1 MTLEEDIAEN
11 PAPEAPPDAAAPGPE
26 TPAETPA
33 GEAAAPE
40 PPAEEAPAPET
51 PAEPDE
57 TERLK
62 DRLLRL
68 QADFDNY
75 RKRQARDRAD
85 WIRQANADLIEALLP
100 VLDQTDQA
108 LAALAPK
115 AADEAAKPWLDG
127 FEIVRKTFLQA
138 LEKFGAKPLESPVGK
153 PLDPNSAEALS
164 TLATGKAEPGTVVFE
179 IRKGYE
185 LGGKVLR
192 AAQVVVEADPDGAAA
207 APATAAETPAEEAPS
222 PAPAGAGGEV

>member
-1 MTLEEDIAEN
+1 MPEDDFKTP
-11 PAPEAPPDAAAPGPE
+11 PAADPATEPAAPATE
-26 TPAETPA
+26 AETPA
-33 GEAAAPE
+33 AEPADPATEAEAPAAE
-40 PPAEEAPAPET
+40 PPAEPAAEADAPAPDA
-51 PAEPDE
+51 PAEPTAE
-57 TERLK
+57 EELAKTK

-108 LAALAPK
+108 LAALEAK
-115 AADEAAKPWLDG
+115 ADDASKPWLDG
-127 FEIVRKTFLQA
+127 FGIVRKTFLQA
-138 LEKFGAKPLESPVGK
+138 LEKFGAKPVENTVGK
-153 PLDPNSAEALS
+153 PLDPATSEAVS
-164 TLATGKAEPGTVVFE
+164 TVATGKAAPGEVVFE

-192 AAQVVVEADPDGAAA
+192 AAQVVVEAEPDGAAK
-207 APATAAETPAEEAPS
+207 E
-222 PAPAGAGGEV
+222 

>member
-1 MTLEEDIAEN
+1 MPDDDFKTPPGAADSAAE
-11 PAPEAPPDAAAPGPE
+11 APEATEAEKPAAEPADPAAPA
-26 TPAETPA
+26 AETPEAEKPA
-33 GEAAAPE
+33 GKQAD
-40 PPAEEAPAPET
+40 PAEDGGE
-51 PAEPDE
+51 DE
-57 TERLK
+57 LARTK

-108 LAALAPK
+108 LAALAQK
-115 AADEAAKPWLDG
+115 TDEASKPWLDG
-127 FEIVRKTFLQA
+127 FEIVRRTFLQA
-138 LEKFGAKPLESPVGK
+138 LEKFGAKPLEDPVGK
-153 PLDPNSAEALS
+153 PLDPERAEAVS
-164 TLATGKAEPGTVVFE
+164 AVSTGKAEPGCVAFQ

-192 AAQVVVEADPDGAAA
+192 AAQVVVEAEPEGAA
-207 APATAAETPAEEAPS
+207 APAEKPAEGAEA
-222 PAPAGAGGEV
+222 